1 MTAVVNKT
9 GIGSLL
15 AGIIVLA
22 ATWYF
27 VFSLQGAE
35 PLAQS
40 IVDLVVNGLVVGGL
54 AWLGVFLIILGAL
67 ILVI

>member
-1 MTAVVNKT
+1 MVNKT

-27 VFSLQGAE
+27 VFSLQGAV